1 MQWAEALGVFQQAAD
16 WIGLES
22 RKSLWGQFWS
32 AHQRFFKY
40 LCVAAKVH
48 RLVELAREELARD
61 KVSKDCVKTP
71 HPCAGGRWQSLAPHV
86 RISVSGS
93 KRSLC
98 VSGRPPPM
106 GESGDA
112 GPSPAHS
119 QLPVAGGKQG
129 LAPGS
134 PCPGRA
140 GESPDSMGQ
149 GQAEKSRGSRS

>member
-1 MQWAEALGVFQQAAD
+1 MPVGLKCICSVAGSPEAFIFPSWWTAE
-16 WIGLES
+16 GLAPLS
-22 RKSLWGQFWS
+22 W
-32 AHQRFFKY
+32 
-40 LCVAAKVH
+40 
-48 RLVELAREELARD
+48 
-61 KVSKDCVKTP
+61 TP

-140 GESPDSMGQ
+140 GESPDRMGQ
-149 GQAEKSRGSRS
+149 GQAEKSRGPRS